1 MSNTHQTGRYLDKN
15 TVCFL
20 FIWGQAYILGFCILH
35 IDEPSLCIV
44 SIKIFSLIKVFNHT
58 FASPD
63 LLEHVIGPLEQVSLL
78 IVITWHPLSSGSWL
92 NISIICS
99 NYSAKCYNSLQKCS
113 FCDFYANPHSSW
125 PPKPILCFHWLN
137 LKVLLIFLIVH
148 VNDGRVV
155 FLYKVYC
162 VKLKS
167 KRTAFTHTLAC
178 IHELLLRSVTHDLF
192 SIFGM
197 QELLNYQCYNVYTYS
212 WLQYVF

>member
-1 MSNTHQTGRYLDKN
+1 MT
-15 TVCFL
+15 
-20 FIWGQAYILGFCILH
+20 
-35 IDEPSLCIV
+35 
-44 SIKIFSLIKVFNHT
+44 
-58 FASPD
+58 
-63 LLEHVIGPLEQVSLL
+63 GPLEQVSLL

-99 NYSAKCYNSLQKCS
+99 NYSAKCYKSLQKCS
-113 FCDFYANPHSSW
+113 ICDFYANPHSSW
-125 PPKPILCFHWLN
+125 PPKPILYFHWLN
-137 LKVLLIFLIVH
+137 LKVLLILLIVH

-155 FLYKVYC
+155 FLFKVYC

-167 KRTAFTHTLAC
+167 KMTAFIHTLAC

-197 QELLNYQCYNVYTYS
+197 QELLNYQCYNVYTYI